1 MTVQLQRYVE
11 VGEQRGIDKAYK
23 CRIRTPWWRPPVVTA
38 PDLFFT
44 YMSHRYPRLIQN
56 RAGTTFLNSMHGVR
70 LGSDHDRM
78 VREALP
84 LLCLNTVTML
94 GAEVNGRSYGGGIL
108 KMEPREAAQL
118 PLPGPIVLRRA
129 WTALRPQAKE
139 LDALLRAGAWESVVA
154 RVDEELLVKAINLQ
168 TDATGDL
175 IEALSSLRERRL
187 GG

>member
-1 MTVQLQRYVE
+1 
-11 VGEQRGIDKAYK
+11 
-23 CRIRTPWWRPPVVTA
+23 
-38 PDLFFT
+38 
-44 YMSHRYPRLIQN
+44 
-56 RAGTTFLNSMHGVR
+56 
-70 LGSDHDRM
+70 M